1 MYFGQVISHVWGNNS
16 DDVLLYE
23 PSRPSTNI
31 SNCCRGS
38 EAGDMSL
45 CETIQLH
52 NLKEWQAL
60 RLKSRVARWI
70 GAMLRIRMVQNI
82 PDNHDDYS
90 VFLFAR

>member
-1 MYFGQVISHVWGNNS
+1 
-16 DDVLLYE
+16 
-23 PSRPSTNI
+23 
-31 SNCCRGS
+31 
-38 EAGDMSL
+38 MSL